1 MLALENILDF
11 WFCFKLKR
19 FYKMKYKSAEEGAKA
34 EEIII
39 PKVGNGSL
47 TSKLQVQTNR
57 NLYCL
62 SLYKFY
68 FQYVTVGLVYKI
80 NITACVSDIN
90 KAVIESKPLHEK
102 IILTDADEL
111 NIFREETDK
120 ERRLSVLSN
129 TPFITRQVN
138 TVPELSQ

>member
-1 MLALENILDF
+1 M
-11 WFCFKLKR
+11 
-19 FYKMKYKSAEEGAKA
+19 
-34 EEIII
+34 
-39 PKVGNGSL
+39 
-47 TSKLQVQTNR
+47 
-57 NLYCL
+57 
-62 SLYKFY
+62 
-68 FQYVTVGLVYKI
+68 GLVYKI
-80 NITACVSDIN
+80 NITACVLDIN
-90 KAVIESKPLHEK
+90 KVVIESKPLHEK